1 MTMDDE
7 TGENSGT
14 QTTEAANDAKSVQQP
29 KHDEAVAGGPA
40 AAVKATK
47 PQKAKRRSKAGQG
60 KKIKRTA
67 DASPPRKRGRSTRP
81 FPAVPFEEAFA
92 FAKQIY
98 DFGSGQQ
105 VRRLSLF
112 NHLERTPDSGPSR
125 QLVTNANKYGLIRG
139 NYASDHL
146 ELTPE
151 GKRICDDA
159 TPPREKARTK
169 AKLAILDIPPFEDVY
184 LRFVNAKLPARAVL
198 IDSFKEAEVEGEY
211 LEEGVDTFIV
221 NLKYV
226 GLLQTL
232 SGAERLVTVEH
243 LLDTLPG
250 ATAPS
255 LASPSAS
262 VATPAR
268 ERSADERT
276 SFDTTCFYITPIG
289 ETESD
294 TRKHSNLF
302 LENIVGP
309 AIETIGLSV
318 VRADQID
325 KPGVISRQTIE
336 YILRSRLVVADL
348 SFSNANVFYELALR
362 HAARL
367 PVVQIIQHGDPIPFD
382 INQMRTII
390 IDNRDIYTLLPNVE
404 LYKSEIASQARR
416 ALEAGTE
423 VDTPVSIYFPQARL
437 TL

>member
-1 MTMDDE
+1 MDDQV
-7 TGENSGT
+7 GENTSAHATHTGT
-14 QTTEAANDAKSVQQP
+14 NAEPVQP
-29 KHDEAVAGGPA
+29 KHDEAVAGPPSPA
-40 AAVKATK
+40 IAPKPRKSKKAAKATPSAK
-47 PQKAKRRSKAGQG
+47 GKAQATGS
-60 KKIKRTA
+60 
-67 DASPPRKRGRSTRP
+67 SPGKRGRSTRP

-92 FAKQIY
+92 FAKEIY

-112 NHLERTPDSGPSR
+112 NHLQRTPDSGPSR

-169 AKLAILDIPPFEDVY
+169 AKLAILEIPPFEDVY

-198 IDSFKEAEVEGEY
+198 IDSFKEAGVGGEH

-250 ATAPS
+250 AAAPS
-255 LASPSAS
+255 LASLPVVPLSNPAKEPSAEEQ
-262 VATPAR
+262 A
-268 ERSADERT
+268 
-276 SFDTTCFYITPIG
+276 SFETTCFYITPIG

-302 LENIVGP
+302 MENIVEP
-309 AIETIGLSV
+309 AIKTIGLTV

-325 KPGVISRQTIE
+325 KPGVITRQTIE

-390 IDNRDIYTLLPNVE
+390 IDNRNIYTLLPNVE